1 MIPPIVRAGWE
12 QAEGGLYQVV
22 MTQPEL
28 YQRAVVLVGRLSTA
42 LLHECPD
49 PVALVERAAAE
60 GATGWP
66 LVHRVADE
74 TRLPMAGIDPDQ
86 AGRAGCAMAGRRLV
100 LQQVQAVRRDR
111 IAAARAAGQ
120 VWVVLEESGD
130 PTGLAWAPY
139 RRVEVRSDSG
149 RGVLVST
156 APAEDLV
163 AVLHEVLRVTV
174 DPASGE
180 LLPQVDPDLSADPS
194 ADPSAGPLPDAVAR
208 EALAERIRAATI

>member
-1 MIPPIVRAGWE
+1 MIPPIIRAGWE

-22 MTQPEL
+22 MTEPEL

-42 LLHECPD
+42 LLDECPD

-60 GATGWP
+60 GAAGWP

-74 TRLPMAGIDPDQ
+74 ARLPMAGIDPEQ

-100 LQQVQAVRRDR
+100 LQQTQAVRRDR
-111 IAAARAAGQ
+111 IAAARTEGR

-149 RGVLVST
+149 HGFLVST
-156 APAEDLV
+156 APAEDLTG
-163 AVLHEVLRVTV
+163 VLHEVLQVTV
-174 DPASGE
+174 DPLSGE
-180 LLPQVDPDLSADPS
+180 LLPQADPDHSTDHSTDRLS
-194 ADPSAGPLPDAVAR
+194 DAVSR